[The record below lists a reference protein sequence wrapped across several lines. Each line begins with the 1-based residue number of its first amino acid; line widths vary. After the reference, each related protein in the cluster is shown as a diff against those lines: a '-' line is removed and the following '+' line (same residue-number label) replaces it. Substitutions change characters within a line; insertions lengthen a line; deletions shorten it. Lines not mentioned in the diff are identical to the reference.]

1 MATRFRTPA
10 ATAALLAFAFAPG
23 IAGAACPLVEKVV
36 TGTVVN
42 DSGKGL
48 EGVTVVATWDEK
60 GAKDV
65 TSQTRSGAE
74 GRFELLIQYSSY
86 SGKSFGGGERCEGT
100 APNATIS
107 AAVGSGQPTRERIDL
122 STDYGTL
129 KLVLR

>member
-10 ATAALLAFAFAPG
+10 ATAALLALALLPG
-23 IAGAACPLVEKVV
+23 IAGAACPLGEKIV

-65 TSQTRSGAE
+65 TSQTRSGPE
-74 GRFELLIQYSSY
+74 GRFDLLIQYSTY
-86 SGKSFGGGERCEGT
+86 SGKSFGGGDRCEGGPPS
-100 APNATIS
+100 ADIS

-122 STDYGTL
+122 SSDYGPL